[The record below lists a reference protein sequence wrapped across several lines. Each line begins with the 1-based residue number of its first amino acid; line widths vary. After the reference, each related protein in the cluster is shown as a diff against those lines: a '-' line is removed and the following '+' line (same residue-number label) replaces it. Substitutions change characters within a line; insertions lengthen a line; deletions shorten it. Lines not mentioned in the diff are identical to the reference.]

1 MTILKR
7 DIHERMNNSDRGIS
21 IAQPLTT
28 NEINM
33 ISYKVRARV
42 REIYNIDIV
51 ISGDEIIRVYN
62 QYVNRI
68 TKVIIGKTLK
78 DMAMEMTYNEIMDHE
93 IGKVSQRI
101 YQSSLSYPA
110 SIQATQTSNTNLI
123 KGAVR
128 TKRSVAGVTGGVRLF

>member
-28 NEINM
+28 NEINA

-51 ISGDEIIRVYN
+51 ISGDEIVRVYN

-93 IGKVSQRI
+93 IGKVSQR
-101 YQSSLSYPA
+101 
-110 SIQATQTSNTNLI
+110 
-123 KGAVR
+123 
-128 TKRSVAGVTGGVRLF
+128 

>member
-28 NEINM
+28 NEINA

-68 TKVIIGKTLK
+68 TKVILGR
-78 DMAMEMTYNEIMDHE
+78 H
-93 IGKVSQRI
+93 
-101 YQSSLSYPA
+101 
-110 SIQATQTSNTNLI
+110 
-123 KGAVR
+123 
-128 TKRSVAGVTGGVRLF
+128 